1 MSSKTNILPLHRKKT
16 NLIAKKI
23 EKISHRMKSKSEKRK
38 TNNYIEIGS
47 EIEHP
52 FHFQIAK
59 ANKPPPNFD
68 KVKKETEEIKSQT
81 NPELNPQQMGKEMM
95 DFYKA

>member
-1 MSSKTNILPLHRKKT
+1 
-16 NLIAKKI
+16 
-23 EKISHRMKSKSEKRK
+23 MKSKSEKRK

-52 FHFQIAK
+52 FHLQIAK

-68 KVKKETEEIKSQT
+68 KVEKETEEIKSQT
-81 NPELNPQQMGKEMM
+81 NPELNPQQMGKEIIEL
-95 DFYKA
+95 YKAQAKTHRDVSKPTADNHNLQ

>member
-1 MSSKTNILPLHRKKT
+1 
-16 NLIAKKI
+16 
-23 EKISHRMKSKSEKRK
+23 MKSKSEKRK

-52 FHFQIAK
+52 FRLQIAK

-95 DFYKA
+95 ELYKAQAKTHRDASKYTADNQNPQ